1 MRLHPAVNHDA
12 SSLYLALMPAVPEFR
27 GGVEIH
33 QKDAAML
40 VRPLRGEHDGLRL
53 VLQEG
58 SVAYRLIW
66 VGIGECLVL
75 VGGEGREEYSLI

>member
-1 MRLHPAVNHDA
+1 M
-12 SSLYLALMPAVPEFR
+12 
-27 GGVEIH
+27 EIH

-40 VRPLRGEHDGLRL
+40 VLPLRGEDDGLRL